1 MQNPEILRVPGS
13 ELRLEPLTM
22 PGVALGE
29 ENRLP
34 PVHRLRNVQH
44 STASQLGEEDGLYLN
59 FGSCPGVFPY
69 PYQDNY
75 TRELTDRTYQC
86 VILENEFLRA
96 EFLPEL
102 GGRLWS
108 LRDKKRDKE
117 LLFRNPVFRVSNL
130 ANRNAWFSG
139 GVEFNFGPVGH
150 HPHTCETMHTAL
162 LKLDDGTPVLRM
174 YHFER
179 IRAAVYQMDFWLPA
193 ASEFLFVRVRLFN
206 PNNRVIPAYWWSNIA
221 VPSSPDR
228 RVVVAA
234 DSAYS
239 HGPKGVYRMDV
250 PIREGADITYPEN
263 SPGTIDYFWNIPAER
278 RKYLAYPDKEGHGL
292 LQCSTN
298 RLQGRKLFV
307 WGQAPGGKNWQRFLS
322 GAGCDGAY
330 AEIQA
335 GIAKTQY
342 ESLPMPPGTAWEWL
356 EAYGAMDMEPA
367 QVHESWHQAQEQ
379 VEYMLDRRLPLE
391 RMEQILADTRAMAR
405 RPAEKQ
411 LLHGTPWGALEN
423 LRRERAGQTPF
434 CPYLDFGPLEDAQS
448 YWLYLL
454 DNGRLP
460 EGERELPP
468 SYMAQPE
475 WTALLERA
483 AASSGQWDW
492 ELALHLGLIALS
504 EDRLTEGRAHLLR
517 SMELRRNPGALFGLS
532 VYYDISGDAA
542 AAADYALGAARMLP
556 EDPSF
561 AKAAAQRLLGA
572 GQYKQLLTLLEE
584 RPWMLENNRIKMLKA
599 CALLKLGDPEGSEA
613 LLMENGGLDVPDV
626 REGETSVTQLWLDI
640 QTAKARLR
648 GEALDPADLC
658 PPPALDFRAYVPPKK

>member
-1 MQNPEILRVPGS
+1 MQTSDVIRVPGT
-13 ELRLEPLTM
+13 ELRLEPLSM

-34 PVHRLRNVQH
+34 PIHRLHNIQRPM
-44 STASQLGEEDGLYLN
+44 ASRLDEDDGLYLN
-59 FGSCPGVFPY
+59 FGACPGVFPY

-75 TRELTDRTYQC
+75 TRELSERSYYC
-86 VILENEFLRA
+86 VILENQFLRA

-108 LRDKKRDKE
+108 LVDKKSGKE

-150 HPHTCETMHTAL
+150 HPHTCETLHTAL
-162 LKLDDGTPVLRM
+162 TSLPDGTPVLRM

-179 IRAAVYQMDFWLPA
+179 IRAAAYQMDFWLPA
-193 ASEFLFVRVRLFN
+193 DSEFLFARMRLVN

-239 HGPKGVYRMDV
+239 NGLGGVYRMDIPV
-250 PIREGADITYPEN
+250 HDGADITYPEN
-263 SPGTIDYFWNIPAER
+263 SPHTIDYFWNIPAER
-278 RKYLAYPDKEGHGL
+278 RKYLAYPDRDGHGL

-307 WGQAPGGKNWQRFLS
+307 WGPTPGGKHWQEFLS

-356 EAYGAMDMEPA
+356 EAYGAVNMDPA
-367 QVHESWHQAQEQ
+367 LAHGDWHQAQANAEGILNQ
-379 VEYMLDRRLPLE
+379 RLPLA
-391 RMEQILADTRAMAR
+391 RMDQILAETREMAK
-405 RPAEKQ
+405 RPADRQ
-411 LLHGTPWGALEN
+411 LLHGTSWGALEN
-423 LRRERAGQTPF
+423 LRREREGLAPF
-434 CPYLDFGPLEDAQS
+434 CPHLDFGDLGEEQN
-448 YWLYLL
+448 YWAYLL
-454 DNGRLP
+454 ENGQLP
-460 EGERELPP
+460 EGDRILPP

-475 WTALLERA
+475 WTALLEQASHA
-483 AASSGQWDW
+483 AGQWNW

-504 EDRLTEGRAHLLR
+504 ENRLDEGRDHLLR
-517 SMELRRNPGALFGLS
+517 SMELRCNPGALFGLS
-532 VYYDISGDAA
+532 VYYEISGDMAS
-542 AAADYALGAARMLP
+542 AADYALAASRMLP

-561 AKAAAQRLLGA
+561 AKAAAQRLLRA
-572 GQYKQLLTLLEE
+572 GQHQKLLKFLEE
-584 RPWMLENNRIKMLKA
+584 RPWLLESNRVKLIKA
-599 CALLKLGDPEGSEA
+599 CALLKVGDIEGSEA

-626 REGETSVTQLWLDI
+626 REGETSVTQLWFDI
-640 QTAKARLR
+640 QAAKADRT
-648 GEALDPADLC
+648 GTPYDPDTLI
-658 PPPALDFRAYVPPKK
+658 PPASLDFRAYIPKKK